1 MPCARLFRLCPMVA
15 CLLTLEIFTACNRQD
30 PAAGATT
37 DAMSATPARTDA
49 NADADAPNKDD
60 APPTNQAD
68 AHTPRPGESDTTA
81 DTPALVEAPATGGAA
96 PDTPTPSTGET
107 GETGEA
113 ATPPEVATPGDDTDA
128 KIKLL
133 MREVGDTATP
143 DDRTLL
149 AAQEAVDLG
158 ASVGAVGR
166 AVNRRAARL
175 FKTPERATAM
185 YEWSRT
191 HYTNSA
197 AATFELA
204 KLACMSGDIDAAKAL
219 LHEVKARGGDD
230 LLQTVSFDPTF
241 SLVVNDSDIQALL
254 K

>member
-1 MPCARLFRLCPMVA
+1 MVA
-15 CLLTLEIFTACNRQD
+15 CLLTLEISTACNRQE
-30 PAAGATT
+30 PAVGASK
-37 DAMSATPARTDA
+37 DALSAAPARSDE
-49 NADADAPNKDD
+49 DAPNKDATSPAPRLD
-60 APPTNQAD
+60 ASTQRPAKSDSTVD
-68 AHTPRPGESDTTA
+68 A
-81 DTPALVEAPATGGAA
+81 PALVEAPAAGGAA
-96 PDTPTPSTGET
+96 LDSPAPSTGET
-107 GETGEA
+107 GA
-113 ATPPEVATPGDDTDA
+113 APTPPEVVTPTDDPEA
-128 KIKLL
+128 KIKAL
-133 MREVGDTATP
+133 MREIGDTATP

-219 LHEVKARGGDD
+219 LNEVKTRGGDD